1 MSPAFFN
8 RARFGDFDLMNEATR
23 GWDLDVRQLGRGPLR
38 AEMSQA
44 GVPSVLVTRVA
55 LNQCFDQSGAAPP
68 TFRTFGF
75 IEEGVSGVRWC
86 DRALSDQEGTSFARG
101 GDYRAV
107 SGPSFAGYGISPS
120 EERIAELAATLED
133 LRLDALL
140 EADGA
145 RATSCDP
152 AALEELRHAL
162 QRVGEACASVPSA
175 ELARGLQDE
184 LESEIPVRLLR
195 ALVSARGE
203 ASPPSFGARQLAIHR
218 ALPYIESH
226 CDSVVTVADLCRV
239 TRLSRRTLLYAFKE
253 HFGVTPK
260 AYLTALRLDGVR
272 RDLIPC
278 DPPVKVADV
287 ANRWG
292 FWHLGQFAADYRRQF
307 GELPSE
313 TLRRRSGV
321 SASAA

>member
-1 MSPAFFN
+1 MSPSFVN
-8 RARFGDFDLMNEATR
+8 RGRFGDFDLLNEATR

-38 AEMSQA
+38 AEMFQV
-44 GVPSVLVTRVA
+44 GVPSVVVTRVA
-55 LNQCFDQSGAAPP
+55 LDQCFDQSGAAPVG
-68 TFRTFGF
+68 FRTFGF
-75 IEEGVSGVRWC
+75 IEGGVSGVRWC
-86 DRALSDQEGTSFARG
+86 DRALSDQDVTSFASG
-101 GDYRAV
+101 GDYHAV
-107 SGPSFAGYGISPS
+107 SGPSFAGHGISLS
-120 EERIAELAATLED
+120 EERIAEVAATLED
-133 LRLDALL
+133 VRLDALL

-145 RATSCDP
+145 RVTSCDP
-152 AALEELRHAL
+152 AALTELRNTL
-162 QRVGEACASVPSA
+162 RRVGEACASLPSA

-195 ALVSARGE
+195 ALVSARDE
-203 ASPPSFGARQLAIHR
+203 VSPPSFGARELAIRR
-218 ALPYIESH
+218 ALPYIEAH
-226 CDSVVTVADLCRV
+226 RDSLITVADLCRV

-253 HFGVTPK
+253 HFGVSPK
-260 AYLTALRLDGVR
+260 AYLTAIRLDGVR

-278 DPPVKVADV
+278 DPLVKVADV

-307 GELPSE
+307 GELPSV